1 MAKVTITATRTVEQT
16 KTVEVKVRIGDV
28 KAWMKDEGGYG
39 SFSEDE
45 FTWHDPQVLEEYF
58 QDHEDLT
65 YILGETKGNVDESP
79 DDWEVQYA
87 EEM

>member
-28 KAWMKDEGGYG
+28 KAWMKKEFG
-39 SFSEDE
+39 SPSEHGREWNDKS
-45 FTWHDPQVLEEYF
+45 VLEEYF
-58 QDHEDLT
+58 QAHEDLT

-79 DDWEVQYA
+79 DDWEVQLA
-87 EEM
+87 EEV

>member
-1 MAKVTITATRTVEQT
+1 MMAKILVEATRTVEQT

-28 KAWMKDEGGYG
+28 KAWMKEEYS

-45 FTWHDPQVLEEYF
+45 FTWHDPQILEEYF
-58 QDHEDLT
+58 QAHEDLT

-79 DDWEVQYA
+79 DDWEVQLA
-87 EEM
+87 EEV